1 MMVELALESNSTE
14 PKGVWQDFLD
24 LSWQRPILARRREV
38 QRSLRTDVGC
48 DGAERSNQMGATRG
62 PKRALEG
69 PPLHGDD
76 WTAGLLEATGDFAMS
91 ASRRSATF
99 NRLRRMSAAADLHRV
114 TIIQRTSAI
123 RTRSSK
129 AAGLSP
135 AILGHRCELL
145 IGFI

>member
-1 MMVELALESNSTE
+1 MVTVA
-14 PKGVWQDFLD
+14 D
-24 LSWQRPILARRREV
+24 RECAIHV
-38 QRSLRTDVGC
+38 EFQCLLHVGPRHSI
-48 DGAERSNQMGATRG
+48 AHNE
-62 PKRALEG
+62 
-69 PPLHGDD
+69 
-76 WTAGLLEATGDFAMS
+76 
-91 ASRRSATF
+91 
-99 NRLRRMSAAADLHRV
+99 MSAAADLHRV